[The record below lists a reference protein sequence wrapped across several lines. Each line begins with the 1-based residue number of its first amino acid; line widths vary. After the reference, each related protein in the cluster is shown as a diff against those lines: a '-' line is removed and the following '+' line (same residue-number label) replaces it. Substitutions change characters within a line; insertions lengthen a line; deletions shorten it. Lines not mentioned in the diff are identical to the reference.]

1 MEKCLVT
8 KLKSIVDNDN
18 LPIMGGFKIIVSETS
33 KETLYRYIS
42 SDMIK
47 FVKSNGGDF
56 EASLDNG
63 AYFQADY
70 DNNGR
75 KFTTIKF
82 SDIKDSTLDYAIKFT
97 KSGVTTLTIKNKYW
111 FPCFEGKA
119 IPPYTNSDV
128 LKYSRPK
135 YIHMENMYI
144 DELLYPDVVETV
156 IVTNIKESLISKMT
170 NLVTLHGYN
179 TENPSTIPDS
189 VCHFSGRVKK
199 WDLNTRT
206 NGNLL
211 DIRNGVSFMDNDSIN
226 NMLIDL
232 SNLTGNKETS
242 KKILIWSSVDYSPS
256 DAAKTAIAKL
266 KSELGYVSIKFGD
279 TELS

>member
-1 MEKCLVT
+1 MGKCLVT
-8 KLKSIVDNDN
+8 KLKSIVDNGN
-18 LPIMGGFKIIVSETS
+18 LPIIGEFKIIVSETS
-33 KETLYRYIS
+33 EETLYRYIS

-82 SDIKDSTLDYAIKFT
+82 SDIKDSTLNFAIKFI

-128 LKYSRPK
+128 LKYSHPK

-144 DELLYPDVVETV
+144 DELLHPEVVETV

-170 NLVTLHGYN
+170 NLVTLYGYN

-189 VCHFSGRVKK
+189 VCNFSGIVKK
-199 WDLNTRT
+199 WNLNSRT
-206 NGNLL
+206 SGNLL
-211 DIRNGVSFMDNDSIN
+211 DIRNGVSFSDNDSIN

-232 SNLTGNKETS
+232 SSLTGNREAS
-242 KKILIWSSVDYSPS
+242 KKILIWSSTAYSPS
-256 DAAKTAIAKL
+256 DAARAAIAKL